1 MNVPKIRYDN
11 FTKEWEKVK
20 LSSQASFLQGL
31 TYTPNDVSNDGTI
44 VLRSSNIQ
52 NSMVDYNDIVR
63 VNIIIPEKLKIKE
76 NDILMCVRNGSKSL
90 VGKTAWLSKNEEKC
104 TWGAFMNIIRPKEK
118 NKFVYYY
125 LNSKYFYNHVWKDL
139 GTATVNQITKQ
150 TLESCYLNIPSIE
163 EQEKISNTL
172 SLLDQKIKLQSKK
185 IEDLKLFKLYIRKKI
200 FSSNTNNNI
209 RLKEIVNC
217 ESSNITLADIEN
229 DNGIYPVYGATGFI
243 KNIKNYKFDS
253 EYIAIVK
260 DGAGVGRTMICP
272 KNSSILATMNALTI
286 KNNYP
291 LNYICE
297 IINTISFDKYIVGS
311 GIPHIYFKD
320 YGNEEF
326 MLHNENDA
334 NKFDSVF
341 KCLDRKIELLNVSL
355 DKLNILKKGLMQ
367 GMFV

>member
-1 MNVPKIRYDN
+1 
-11 FTKEWEKVK
+11 
-20 LSSQASFLQGL
+20 
-31 TYTPNDVSNDGTI
+31 
-44 VLRSSNIQ
+44 
-52 NSMVDYNDIVR
+52 
-63 VNIIIPEKLKIKE
+63 
-76 NDILMCVRNGSKSL
+76 
-90 VGKTAWLSKNEEKC
+90 
-104 TWGAFMNIIRPKEK
+104 
-118 NKFVYYY
+118 
-125 LNSKYFYNHVWKDL
+125 
-139 GTATVNQITKQ
+139 
-150 TLESCYLNIPSIE
+150 
-163 EQEKISNTL
+163 
-172 SLLDQKIKLQSKK
+172 
-185 IEDLKLFKLYIRKKI
+185 
-200 FSSNTNNNI
+200 
-209 RLKEIVNC
+209 
-217 ESSNITLADIEN
+217 
-229 DNGIYPVYGATGFI
+229 
-243 KNIKNYKFDS
+243 
-253 EYIAIVK
+253 
-260 DGAGVGRTMICP
+260 MICP